1 VLLLQ
6 APRGA
11 GPPRPPPMHSRHQN
25 LPEAS
30 QGDHKMYLTHLEQVR
45 CCLGLQ
51 AGAAMLT
58 ALLVLL
64 VLNAY
69 ALIDQQLQQTTINHS
84 TLNSTPTH
92 ATPHAHSFPVALGK
106 LACVNLQGG
115 WLPPSPPAIAISVQ
129 IYTKKGHE
137 RPRRDFNERSGSN
150 FALNEALRGW
160 LRYVQQCRV
169 G

>member
-1 VLLLQ
+1 
-6 APRGA
+6 
-11 GPPRPPPMHSRHQN
+11 MHSRHQN

-30 QGDHKMYLTHLEQVR
+30 QGDHKMYLTHLEQVC

-51 AGAAMLT
+51 AGAAMPT

-84 TLNSTPTH
+84 TLNSTTTH
-92 ATPHAHSFPVALGK
+92 ATPHCGCAAHPLPVALGK

-115 WLPPSPPAIAISVQ
+115 WLPPSPPAIAINVRNYAPFEMWFASATALQTTRVQ
-129 IYTKKGHE
+129 TTLASQISQNMLFIVMVLFVY
-137 RPRRDFNERSGSN
+137 
-150 FALNEALRGW
+150 
-160 LRYVQQCRV
+160 
-169 G
+169 